1 MEENMQAGGNR
12 ISVICVLYYSK
23 HLLKELIGNIE
34 TVIGNK
40 LGEIILVN
48 NSSEEK
54 LDHFQ
59 NPNIK
64 IITPPKNIGY
74 GGGMNLGAKQASFD
88 HLLLINP
95 DLELKEF
102 KIDLNLYKDQLFFA
116 GGYNLDSPYA
126 HYFPSL
132 LRDTLRISIRR
143 FIPLRRMN
151 SIIDVPHTRIKKEL
165 QHVDC
170 FSGSLIFTNMKSF
183 KLVNGFDENFFL
195 FYEEL
200 DLCKRSNKKKIDV
213 FTTQKIIYSHKIN
226 SSSSRNEVLKLKL
239 RSELDSFFLYH
250 SKYHQRTLGIASLFL
265 KIFTLTSLPVILAI
279 EFICPHQY
287 FKNKKSILTF
297 YYDYFF
303 GKSVTD

>member
-1 MEENMQAGGNR
+1 MEKNKQADENR

-23 HLLKELIGNIE
+23 HLLKELISNIE

-48 NSSEEK
+48 NSSEEN
-54 LDHFQ
+54 LAHFST
-59 NPNIK
+59 PNIK
-64 IITPPKNIGY
+64 IITPSKNLGY
-74 GGGMNLGAKQASFD
+74 GGGMNFGAKHASFD

-95 DLELKEF
+95 DLELREF
-102 KIDLNLYKDQLFFA
+102 KIDLNFYNDQLFFA
-116 GGYNLDSPYA
+116 GGYNLDAPYA

-151 SIIDVPHTRIKKEL
+151 SLIDVPHTRIKKEL

-170 FSGSLIFTNMKSF
+170 FSGSLIYTNKKSF

-200 DLCKRSNKKKIDV
+200 DLCKRSHKKNMDV
-213 FTTQKIIYSHKIN
+213 FTTKKIIYSHKIN
-226 SSSSRNEVLKLKL
+226 SSSSRSKVFKLKL
-239 RSELDSFFLYH
+239 ISELDSFFLYH
-250 SKYHQRTLGIASLFL
+250 LKYHQRTISISRLFL
-265 KIFTLTSLPVILAI
+265 KTFTLTLLPVIMAI
-279 EFICPHQY
+279 TFLCPHKYLKQRKRILITY
-287 FKNKKSILTF
+287 FN
-297 YYDYFF
+297 YFF
-303 GKSVTD
+303 GK